1 MDKLVEDLGDCAQA
15 YCISK
20 TPLNPAQRSLMA
32 NLVREEIGRVMRDG
46 QPTPKQKTIP
56 NLRSVMVQA
65 V

>member
-1 MDKLVEDLGDCAQA
+1 
-15 YCISK
+15 
-20 TPLNPAQRSLMA
+20 MA